1 MTLIQTY
8 NEHLS
13 KILVNSLI
21 NEVAIRCCNQFRR
34 EFKVSHL
41 HRSIMSAK
49 INLEIGAKQA
59 SLGEEGET
67 IVLTAER
74 ICLYP
79 WKSIVYI
86 AINCLQITV
95 IKSLKDSRRH
105 RAPIQSDNPERCA
118 RKHLVFH

>member
-1 MTLIQTY
+1 
-8 NEHLS
+8 
-13 KILVNSLI
+13 
-21 NEVAIRCCNQFRR
+21 
-34 EFKVSHL
+34 
-41 HRSIMSAK
+41 MSAK

-59 SLGEEGET
+59 SLGEKGET

-74 ICLYP
+74 IFLYP

-86 AINCLQITV
+86 AISCLQITV